1 MDTLDDL
8 KHKNGEWVLVRAD
21 ALPSVY
27 TTVLQVKNDLAQNPL
42 TSVSEAAR
50 RCGLSRSAYYKYR
63 DAVKPYYGNSAA
75 AMMTVRVLLQ
85 DSPGVLSGLLSAFA
99 KSGANVLTVDQQAP
113 NGGCAAVTIC
123 IQADR
128 LTLPTDLFA
137 EQIARVP
144 GVQRVL
150 EIKDQTQ

>member
-1 MDTLDDL
+1 MNDF
-8 KHKNGEWVLVRAD
+8 KHKNEEWVLVRAD

-27 TTVLQVKNDLAQNPL
+27 TTVLQVKTDLAQHPL

-50 RCGLSRSAYYKYR
+50 RYGLSRSAYYKYK

-128 LTLPTDLFA
+128 LTLPADLFA

-150 EIKDQTQ
+150 EITDQIK

>member
-1 MDTLDDL
+1 MDNLSDFE
-8 KHKNGEWVLVRAD
+8 HKNGEWVLVRAD
-21 ALPSVY
+21 ALPPIY
-27 TTVLQVKNDLAQNPL
+27 TTVLQVKNDLSQNPL
-42 TSVSEAAR
+42 TSVSEATR
-50 RCGLSRSAYYKYR
+50 RYGISRSAYYKYK

-99 KSGANVLTVDQQAP
+99 KAGANVLTVDQQAP
-113 NGGCAAVTIC
+113 NDGCAAVTIC

-128 LTLPTDLFA
+128 LSLPTDLFA

-150 EIKDQTQ
+150 DIKDQEK